1 MDIEKRRQYQR
12 AYYRKHKDKL
22 KDRYKSYREK
32 HAEREKQLRHERWL
46 IARYIPPEVQQEI
59 LYGEWHVNPYQIS
72 SPCPA
77 QLNPWSVSTF
87 EFTN

>member
-59 LYGEWHVNPYQIS
+59 LYGEWLGSCQPLSDILALS
-72 SPCPA
+72 SPA
-77 QLNPWSVSTF
+77 ESV
-87 EFTN
+87 ECIDI